1 MHDASISE
9 SVITLHVVH
18 QEFTH
23 KLIINSKLTL
33 EFNFLKEIKHD
44 FDFLTV

>member
-1 MHDASISE
+1 MHDAYISE

-18 QEFTH
+18 QELTH

-33 EFNFLKEIKHD
+33 KFNFLKEIKHD